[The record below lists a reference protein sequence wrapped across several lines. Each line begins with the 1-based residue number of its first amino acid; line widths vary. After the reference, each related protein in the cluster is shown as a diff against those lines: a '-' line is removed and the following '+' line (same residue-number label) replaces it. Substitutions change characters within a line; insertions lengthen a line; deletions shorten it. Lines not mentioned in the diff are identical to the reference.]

1 MRENCPSATAL
12 RVAMR
17 RAAHQVLDDPNI
29 FDDPLAL
36 RVLGLENA
44 STQQPDQKWL
54 EETPLSRVL
63 RASLAARSRYAEDE
77 LHTAIKRG
85 IQQYVVLGAGL
96 DTFAYRNP
104 YPEDVLHV
112 FEVDHPATQIWKR
125 TRLEEAGIPIPR
137 TLTFTPVDFEIQTL
151 EDGLRQAGFD
161 TSRCTFFSW
170 LGVTMYLTSSAVA
183 TTLQFVASMPVGSTI
198 VFDYMISPA
207 LLNPAQRQVLD
218 SLAHRVALIGEPF
231 QTFFNPA
238 SLKTSLRAMGFGQ
251 IEDMEP
257 EAMNA
262 RYFRGRKD
270 QLRVGSLAHVM
281 NARV

>member
-1 MRENCPSATAL
+1 MQENCPSATAL

-17 RAAHQVLDDPNI
+17 RAAHQVLDDPKI

-36 RVLGLENA
+36 RVLGLENV
-44 STQQPDQKWL
+44 STSQPDQKWL

-77 LHTAIKRG
+77 LHTAVKRG
-85 IQQYVVLGAGL
+85 IRQYVVLGAGL

-125 TRLEEAGIPIPR
+125 TRLEEIGIPIPR
-137 TLTFTPVDFEIQTL
+137 TLTFAPVDFEIQTL

-161 TSRCTFFSW
+161 TSKAAFFAW

-183 TTLQFVASMPVGSTI
+183 TTLQFVAAMTVGSTI

-207 LLNPAQRQVLD
+207 LLNPAQRRVLD
-218 SLAHRVALIGEPF
+218 TLAQRVALIGEPF
-231 QTFFNPA
+231 QTFFNPS
-238 SLKTSLRAMGFGQ
+238 SLKTSLRVMGFGQ

-262 RYFRGRKD
+262 RYFLGRKD